1 MLAISGLRQGLTEAA
16 GQGEVRED
24 REEFTE
30 TRKGANSEVILAGKG
45 EMSTVFPL
53 SLRICRC

>member
-1 MLAISGLRQGLTEAA
+1 MLDAISGLRQGLAEAA

-24 REEFTE
+24 REEATE
-30 TRKGANSEVILAGKG
+30 TRRGANAEGILASKG
-45 EMSTVFPL
+45 EMFTL